1 MRSDHLGACDLARHR
16 VIHVV
21 AFVVMMLS
29 VSLQGLSAQAATL
42 VPDNYRVGKV
52 IGKFGDTWQIAAA
65 FNLRP
70 PRRLRAQYLEFV
82 LGANTS
88 PSETHAFVSLGPV
101 WQFPIFRDRVSV
113 QLGFSPTLLSGSTF
127 SGRDMGGN
135 FHFTSSAVVE
145 AAFGVRR
152 NVSLALRVQHTSN
165 GGLSTTN
172 PAWTSS
178 RSASATT
185 STRSPHFDGEDHER
199 YLPHRPDCRSRTAPG
214 A

>member
-1 MRSDHLGACDLARHR
+1 MKSNRLAAYDLARHR

-21 AFVVMMLS
+21 AFVAMMLS
-29 VSLQGLSAQAATL
+29 VSLQSLNAQAATL
-42 VPDNYRVGKV
+42 IPDNYRVGKV
-52 IGKFGDTWQIAAA
+52 IDKFSDTWQTAVA

-101 WQFPIFRDRVSV
+101 WLFPIYRDRVSV
-113 QLGFSPTLLSGSTF
+113 QLGFSPTLLFGSTF

-135 FHFTSSAVVE
+135 FHFTSSAAVE

-152 NVSLALRVQHTSN
+152 NVSLALSLQHTSN
-165 GGLSTTN
+165 GGLRTTN
-172 PAWTSS
+172 PGMDIVGLSFGYDFN
-178 RSASATT
+178 
-185 STRSPHFDGEDHER
+185 P
-199 YLPHRPDCRSRTAPG
+199 
-214 A
+214 